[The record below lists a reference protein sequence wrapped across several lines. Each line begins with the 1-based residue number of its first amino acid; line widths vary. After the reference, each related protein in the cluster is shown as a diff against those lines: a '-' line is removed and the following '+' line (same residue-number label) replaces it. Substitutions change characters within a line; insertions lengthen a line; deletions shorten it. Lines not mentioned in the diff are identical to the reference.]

1 MRLPGFGVSPFGR
14 GATIGPMGEGRRS
27 AGRRVAARA
36 PRRFRP
42 VVLPLAVGITL
53 CVVAWGYL
61 VKAAIDFGTTAR
73 GGDSGAWLYLGLAS
87 LGAVACL
94 FIGLMLIARIGRALG
109 WSSGGPDKTDKAD
122 APPSQASGPRPVGG
136 RRRAK

>member
-1 MRLPGFGVSPFGR
+1 MGDGR
-14 GATIGPMGEGRRS
+14 HAGKRVAERPPRRS
-27 AGRRVAARA
+27 RL
-36 PRRFRP
+36 

-61 VKAAIDFGTTAR
+61 VKAAIDFGSTAR
-73 GGDSGAWLYLGLAS
+73 TGKTEAWTYLGLAS

-94 FIGLMLIARIGRALG
+94 FIGLMLVARIGRALG
-109 WSSGGPDKTDKAD
+109 WSSSPEKPQEPA
-122 APPSQASGPRPVGG
+122 GPRPVGG

>member
-1 MRLPGFGVSPFGR
+1 MSGFGVSGFGR
-14 GATIGPMGEGRRS
+14 GATIGPMGDGRHT
-27 AGRRVAARA
+27 GKRVAERRPSR
-36 PRRFRP
+36 PRGSRL

-73 GGDSGAWLYLGLAS
+73 TGKTEAWTYLGLAS

-94 FIGLMLIARIGRALG
+94 FIGLMLVARIGRALG
-109 WSSGGPDKTDKAD
+109 WSSGADKPQEPA
-122 APPSQASGPRPVGG
+122 APRPVGG